1 MYSKLISKKGKN
13 NILPSSVLSGI
24 NRAPLS
30 LSAVRRSL
38 VKIVLYLVM
47 LGLSFAFFY
56 PFLYMIVNSLKTSD
70 DLYNFTVQ
78 WVPRS
83 LDFDN
88 YRMAIS
94 ITDYWRKLYNN
105 TFVTVIATFG
115 QLISCS
121 MAGYALARYRFPGR
135 RLAYFFMILAL
146 IVPVSTVIVPQY
158 ITFANLGW
166 LNTYMPLIIPSF
178 FGYGFKGAMFVFIFR
193 QFYLGL
199 PKELEEAGKIDGCGF
214 IKLFTSIIFP
224 VSRSSYLVVAVLGMV
239 WHWNDYF
246 EPSMYITE
254 RAKTLFSS
262 AILNISAALSLPEGS
277 LESSTG
283 VSGGGIDNAVLFAGA
298 FLIVLPILI
307 AFCFMQKGFIQGIE
321 RSGLTGE

>member
-1 MYSKLISKKGKN
+1 MIKKAEIKPFMKPLAN
-13 NILPSSVLSGI
+13 SSVIRKGVGKVL
-24 NRAPLS
+24 LY
-30 LSAVRRSL
+30 AV
-38 VKIVLYLVM
+38 M
-47 LGLSFAFFY
+47 FGLSFAFIY
-56 PFLYMIVNSLKTSD
+56 PFLYMIVNSLKTGD

-78 WVPRS
+78 WVPRT

-88 YRMAIS
+88 YKMAIS
-94 ITDYWRKLYNN
+94 LTDYWRKLYNN
-105 TFVTVIATFG
+105 TLVTVLATLG

-135 RLAYFFMILAL
+135 NLAYFFMILAL

-166 LNTYMPLIIPSF
+166 LNTYMPLIVPSF
-178 FGYGFKGAMFVFIFR
+178 LGYGYKGAMFIFIFR

-199 PKELEEAGKIDGCGF
+199 PRELEEAGKIDGCGF
-214 IKLFTSIIFP
+214 IRLFTKIIFP
-224 VSRSSYLVVAVLGMV
+224 VSRSSYLVVMVLGMV

-254 RAKTLFSS
+254 KAKTLFSS

-277 LESSTG
+277 LESTTG
-283 VSGGGIDNAVLFAGA
+283 VSTGGIDNAVLFAGA
-298 FLIVLPILI
+298 FLVVLPIVI
-307 AFCFMQKGFIQGIE
+307 AFCFLQKGFIQGIE